1 MNELSLEEL
10 KKINRA
16 KLFEMERERLMMNIE
31 HTGKNLLWYFSGV
44 LSALIAVYAISM
56 SM

>member
-10 KKINRA
+10 KRIKQ
-16 KLFEMERERLMMNIE
+16 KELLEKERERLMMNIE